1 MLSIKIKAVLED
13 KGLVVSHDDLETV
26 GYIGKILQMMKGLKN
41 ITNTRFEQAKEE
53 IKTNQRLNGLLR
65 QN

>member
-41 ITNTRFEQAKEE
+41 ITNARFEQAKEE